1 MTLSIVPVDA
11 AGIDNLAEG
20 LTGFVDET
28 QELQQSMMTTLFIS
42 GASEASN
49 GRCSYLLLDDGSRM
63 WVPNSLRCWLVD
75 LSIKTQQYESYD
87 PVEKLLIR
95 VTAADGTTYVYRC
108 GFDSWTAT
116 SFLTQF
122 KHMTRKQLAD
132 QVTITL
138 RGKGRATFVDVS
150 YFEDGAFH
158 RVQLPESAFTGQKPG
173 YDDKLD
179 IISYV
184 NSTSQDNDQSPVIEA
199 QVQQEE
205 DEPFEVSAEELD
217 ELLDAIRQPKK
228 ARPQAAASEDLGPC
242 FTAGVYF
249 VFCFW
254 SSPIKPL
261 LLILHVLLSLRRGFR
276 D

>member
-1 MTLSIVPVDA
+1 MTLSIILVDA
-11 AGIDNLAEG
+11 NGINNIADG
-20 LTGFVDET
+20 LIGFIDET

-95 VTAADGTTYVYRC
+95 VTASDGTTYVYRC

-116 SFLTQF
+116 SFLNQF
-122 KHMTRKQLAD
+122 KYMTREQLAD
-132 QVTITL
+132 QLTITL
-138 RGKGRATFVDVS
+138 KPKGRATFVDVS
-150 YFEDGAFH
+150 YCENAAFQ
-158 RVQLPESAFTGQKPG
+158 RVQLPESAFTGEKLG

-184 NSTSQDNDQSPVIEA
+184 NGTSQDNEKSPVVEA
-199 QVQQEE
+199 QVEVEE
-205 DEPFEVSAEELD
+205 DPFEVPAEEID
-217 ELLDAIRQPKK
+217 QLLEEIRKPK
-228 ARPQAAASEDLGPC
+228 R
-242 FTAGVYF
+242 V
-249 VFCFW
+249 
-254 SSPIKPL
+254 
-261 LLILHVLLSLRRGFR
+261 RR
-276 D
+276 

>member
-1 MTLSIVPVDA
+1 MTLSIIPVDA
-11 AGIDNLAEG
+11 NGINNIADG
-20 LTGFVDET
+20 LTGFIDET

-95 VTAADGTTYVYRC
+95 VTASDGTTYVYRC
-108 GFDSWTAT
+108 GFNSWTAT
-116 SFLTQF
+116 SFLNQF
-122 KHMTRKQLAD
+122 QYMTREQLAD

-138 RGKGRATFVDVS
+138 KPIVKATFVDVS
-150 YFEDGAFH
+150 YCENAAFH
-158 RVQLPESAFTGQKPG
+158 RVQLPESAFTGEKLG

-184 NSTSQDNDQSPVIEA
+184 NGTSQDNEQSPVVEA
-199 QVQQEE
+199 QVEVEE
-205 DEPFEVSAEELD
+205 EPFEVPSEEID
-217 ELLDAIRQPKK
+217 ELLDEIRKPK
-228 ARPQAAASEDLGPC
+228 R
-242 FTAGVYF
+242 V
-249 VFCFW
+249 
-254 SSPIKPL
+254 
-261 LLILHVLLSLRRGFR
+261 RR
-276 D
+276 